1 MNTHGESVGAPDFGP
16 PWYVSAIPAGP
27 PAAPTGLAATGGNQ
41 SVTLSW
47 NNPGDDSI
55 IQATSTT
62 STTTPPAPATSPAGA
77 PGRTVSNSGKDTTGH
92 TFTGLTNGRE
102 YRYHLR
108 AVNNIGPSVGAPAD
122 GPPWFASATPTSPD
136 PDPPTNLRVER
147 VCDHKLKVRWHRS
160 AGATGYDLEIGSA
173 NGKHWKRLLTNWPGN
188 SWYATNWQKDRTYRF
203 AVRAVN
209 EGGTS
214 EWVNSALSVAPP
226 CAVDNLRVTTSTP
239 GEGDLGA
246 SGGSITAS
254 WNAGKRAN
262 AYHLELNGT
271 RILNAADVTT
281 HNWDVGIRG
290 TNDTVSVQSVNG
302 GMGSEW
308 RSADVAWLTASN
320 VAGTT
325 ATLNLAGHSGD
336 WYVKQT
342 APTPVG
348 SCESA
353 GSGATHNLSN
363 LNPSTAHSFTAYSDS
378 GCANAVAVTTF
389 ITGADLIAKHVGSDS
404 ATLELEGHT
413 EAWYYKANTGPDSG
427 SCKGPVAGGTYT
439 KDLAGLT
446 AGTEYTYTAYSDSG
460 CNTKLAAVTFT
471 TGVTLDV
478 SSVTDTAATLEI
490 HGYTGSWYYQA
501 TSGPDTSCSSEQTG
515 TSDGLTG
522 LTAGTEYTYTAYSDN
537 GCTATL
543 TDAFKFTTSS
553 LTAGQITDI
562 AATLTI
568 SHHDITHHNANWYV
582 KKTAPSPVG
591 SCSTAISGTTYDL
604 SSLTAGTEYTYKAY
618 GDSNCAS
625 EIASETFTTSN
636 VTVSNLGETYNN
648 SNCWVG
654 SLYGAFRIC
663 GAGFTT
669 GTATNGYTLDSVTTN
684 FGPRAG
690 NPASLTVALHA
701 ASGNKPAS
709 AAIDSATFSGNES
722 PGTEGEYTYGCS
734 GDGCQ
739 LSANKTYYLVIG
751 TTNAG
756 DGNYYLWRLTDSDNE
771 TTSPSN
777 KVWYISDTIWA
788 AGSIGSDFTLEVAAA
803 AKFKVS
809 ATVNP

>member
-1 MNTHGESVGAPDFGP
+1 MNANGESVGAPNAP
-16 PWYVSAIPAGP
+16 PWFVKAVPAGP
-27 PAAPTGLAATGGNQ
+27 PAAPTGLTATAGDK

-47 NNPGDDSI
+47 NNPGDSTI
-55 IQATSTT
+55 TRYEYNVNHNATGTGNFT
-62 STTTPPAPATSPAGA
+62 GWSPWTAI
-77 PGRTVSNSGKDTTGH
+77 PNSGKDTTGH

-108 AVNNIGPSVGAPAD
+108 AVNDIGPSVGAPAN

-147 VCDHKLKVRWHRS
+147 VCDHHLKVRWHRS

-246 SGGSITAS
+246 AGGSITAS

-271 RILNAADVTT
+271 RILNAAAVTT

-308 RSADVAWLTASN
+308 RNANVAWLTASN

-325 ATLNLAGHSGD
+325 ATLNLAGHSGG

-342 APTPVG
+342 APTPAG

-378 GCANAVAVTTF
+378 GCANAVAITTF
-389 ITGADLIAKHVGSDS
+389 TTTASLSVSSVQATS
-404 ATLELEGHT
+404 ATLNIAGHT
-413 EAWYYKANTGPDSG
+413 GNWWYDADTGPDSA
-427 SCKGPVAGGTYT
+427 CQGPISGTSDNLT
-439 KDLAGLT
+439 GLT
-446 AGTEYTYTAYSDSG
+446 VHQQYTYTAYSATG
-460 CNTKLAAVTFT
+460 CNSGDTLTSITFEPSGDVLTVESITAT
-471 TGVTLDV
+471 TVTLKIENHTGNWWFRET
-478 SSVTDTAATLEI
+478 SPN
-490 HGYTGSWYYQA
+490 TGS
-501 TSGPDTSCSSEQTG
+501 C
-515 TSDGLTG
+515 
-522 LTAGTEYTYTAYSDN
+522 TAGDATDYTN
-537 GCTATL
+537 EL
-543 TDAFKFTTSS
+543 TD
-553 LTAGQITDI
+553 LI
-562 AATLTI
+562 
-568 SHHDITHHNANWYV
+568 
-582 KKTAPSPVG
+582 P
-591 SCSTAISGTTYDL
+591 
-604 SSLTAGTEYTYKAY
+604 GTEYTYKSYDVDTCEATHE
-618 GDSNCAS
+618 GAS
-625 EIASETFTTSN
+625 VTFTTGGVS
-636 VTVSNLGETYNN
+636 VSNLPHAGASE
-648 SNCWVG
+648 SCFVG
-654 SLYGAFRIC
+654 YFNGVKKCAT
-663 GAGFTT
+663 AFTT
-669 GTATNGYTLDSVTTN
+669 GDAVKAPKGYTLHSVTFRSVGKNGSPNDFTIALHATNGNY
-684 FGPRAG
+684 
-690 NPASLTVALHA
+690 PASSPV
-701 ASGNKPAS
+701 SG
-709 AAIDSATFSGNES
+709 ATLSGS
-722 PGTEGEYTYGCS
+722 DPGTAGDYTYTCS
-734 GDGCQ
+734 GAGCQ
-739 LSANKTYYLVIG
+739 LSADTTYYVVMSTSDTSG
-751 TTNAG
+751 SNF
-756 DGNYYLWRLTDSDNE
+756 YVWRMTLSSSETLTPSDN
-771 TTSPSN
+771 
-777 KVWYISDTIWA
+777 KW
-788 AGSIGSDFTLEVAAA
+788 SIADNGLEGPTLTKSTHVGV
-803 AKFKVS
+803 FKVS